1 MVCKTGDGLLRH
13 YLLTLTALV
22 MYTAGEIPVP
32 REDVNNGG
40 IRDLASG
47 PQGVLLPYSRATF
60 TKQLHNIQTGGCY
73 IEYTCSSDNNTLMD
87 CKKQQQMFVYI
98 M

>member
-47 PQGVLLPYSRATF
+47 PGILPYIRVQRLQN
-60 TKQLHNIQTGGCY
+60 KLHNIQTGGCY